1 MAAKITAVDPTI
13 MTATLMYIGGNS
25 DGLVLICFG
34 FFSNG
39 IFGGL
44 VLICFGFFY
53 WVFRRFGFDLFLVWI
68 DFELSLEWVFWWVW
82 VDFKLGL
89 GWVF

>member
-1 MAAKITAVDPTI
+1 MAAKITTVDPTI

-25 DGLVLICFG
+25 DGLILICFG

-44 VLICFGFFY
+44 VLICFGFFNGFSGGLVLICF
-53 WVFRRFGFDLFLVWI
+53 WFGLI
-68 DFELSLEWVFWWVW
+68 LS
-82 VDFKLGL
+82 
-89 GWVF
+89 